1 MNSCPDK
8 KTLNL
13 YFLNLLDE
21 KEKEKIGGHIL
32 SCDKCLKEY
41 KIEKEIKK
49 NLSLEIE
56 PEGIEK
62 IVLKKLQIYKDKPK
76 FSYALKFA
84 NLFLT
89 STVIIAVFL
98 TLWFIFS
105 NFIIRDIKIF
115 KAEEKKALE
124 IIISFYLKE
133 LSNFFNF
140 ERLKILYTLIGIL
153 FFIFNFISALKKYIY
168 EKNFFR

>member
-1 MNSCPDK
+1 M
-8 KTLNL
+8 LFI
-13 YFLNLLDE
+13 Y
-21 KEKEKIGGHIL
+21 
-32 SCDKCLKEY
+32 
-41 KIEKEIKK
+41 KK
-49 NLSLEIE
+49 N
-56 PEGIEK
+56 
-62 IVLKKLQIYKDKPK
+62 
-76 FSYALKFA
+76 
-84 NLFLT
+84 
-89 STVIIAVFL
+89 
-98 TLWFIFS
+98 
-105 NFIIRDIKIF
+105 F